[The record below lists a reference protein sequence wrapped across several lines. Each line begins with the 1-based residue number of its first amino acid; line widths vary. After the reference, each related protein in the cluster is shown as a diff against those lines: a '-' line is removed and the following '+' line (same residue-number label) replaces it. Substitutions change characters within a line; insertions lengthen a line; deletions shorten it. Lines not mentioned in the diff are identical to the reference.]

1 MKSIKNQ
8 IDAFLDSAAGQDQ
21 EKLKE
26 LLAVLV
32 DSAVKTEKMIDQLG
46 LTDLPAF
53 EAKKAFI
60 NSKLSDH
67 KQSLKNCYGSI
78 RLFNCLTKQNPDIT
92 VMELVEQTEGQLL
105 KKRDFGRKALN
116 KFKAWVE
123 KHGFKI
129 GKDIHPA
136 YKE

>member
-1 MKSIKNQ
+1 MESIKKQ

-32 DSAVKTEKMIDQLG
+32 DSAVKTEKMIDRLG

-60 NSKLSDH
+60 NSKLADH
-67 KQSLKNCYGSI
+67 KQSLKDSYGSI
-78 RLFNCLTKQNPDIT
+78 RLFNSLTKQNPDII

-105 KKRDFGRKALN
+105 TKRDFGKKALN

>member
-1 MKSIKNQ
+1 MELIKKQ
-8 IDAFLDSAAGQDQ
+8 INAFLDSAAGQDQ

-67 KQSLKNCYGSI
+67 KQSLKDSYGSV
-78 RLFNCLTKQNPDIT
+78 RLFNSLTK
-92 VMELVEQTEGQLL
+92 
-105 KKRDFGRKALN
+105 
-116 KFKAWVE
+116 
-123 KHGFKI
+123 
-129 GKDIHPA
+129 
-136 YKE
+136 